1 MSYIVVKGVRAISGK
16 NFGRVLTRGPRRR
29 RLTAMTPYHRLLDES
44 IGERPVLQV
53 AREWGVP
60 QWVLYDGLREEAKSP
75 SGKYLGSVARGLGM
89 TTDELL
95 DKVAPQEAVT

>member
-1 MSYIVVKGVRAISGK
+1 MSYIAVKGVWPISQK
-16 NFGRVLTRGPRRR
+16 NFGRVLTRGRRRR
-29 RLTAMTPYHRLLDES
+29 RLTAMTPYHRLLDER

-75 SGKYLGSVARGLGM
+75 SGKYLSAVARGLGL
-89 TTDELL
+89 TTDQLL